1 MSRRIFIIQKHF
13 MHPIPAKP
21 SGEDFLLDI
30 QSIPKLKRTGHTW
43 GDISKFALYQEG
55 NIFLNGTELI
65 FLAVAF
71 IKVLCGVG
79 TI

>member
-1 MSRRIFIIQKHF
+1 

-30 QSIPKLKRTGHTW
+30 VHSEAKAMGHTW
-43 GDISKFALYQEG
+43 GDISKFALYNEG